1 MSEQSPPYHLT
12 HTERSSRSAEWHAR
26 EMLVPWEW
34 CRLHALSV
42 MTMGRLMARACEP
55 NLHMPE
61 PFLTTLKLEEISG
74 YH

>member
-1 MSEQSPPYHLT
+1 
-12 HTERSSRSAEWHAR
+12 
-26 EMLVPWEW
+26 MLVPWEW
-34 CRLHALSV
+34 CRPHALSV
-42 MTMGRLMARACEP
+42 MTMGRLMARACET